1 MEYIRKAKEFYINEI
16 NDYQFYKT
24 LANKVE
30 NEDLKK
36 NLLKISSME
45 KRHAAFW
52 RMFLENRN
60 EKVPEIKI
68 HKLREKVALLLN
80 RLANPAVVVSFLE
93 LGEAGGVKEYY
104 EFLKSDNLTEK
115 EKNILKRIIVDEIS
129 HETFFAKEAEK
140 FGLSNVRDF
149 VLGMNDGLVEILG
162 AVSGLSAVYINNPFI
177 VAISGSIVGIA
188 GALSMGIGAFISVR
202 SQKQVNQAQNEKIKI
217 LFEVSPEK
225 ALDELES
232 YLNQLNLPKD
242 IIEKVLENV
251 EDKTALAKLLIKEEN
266 ENEVKSGLFT
276 GFAYLFGVLFPV
288 IPYFFA
294 PTSIVALPFSIFF
307 AGLALATVG
316 FFISLLSGINVKK
329 KIAEMVI
336 AGFSAAGLS
345 YIFGKIMQVIFGIE
359 I

>member
-1 MEYIRKAKEFYINEI
+1 MEYVKKAKEFYINEI
-16 NDYQFYKT
+16 NDYLFYKT
-24 LANKVE
+24 LAEKVK

-36 NLLKISSME
+36 NLLKISNME
-45 KRHAAFW
+45 KRHADFW
-52 RMFLENRN
+52 KMFLESRN
-60 EKVPEIKI
+60 KKIPEVKI
-68 HKLREKVALLLN
+68 SKLREKVALILN
-80 RLANPAVVVSFLE
+80 RLTNPAVVVSFLE

-104 EFLKSDNLTEK
+104 EFLNSGSLTGKEK
-115 EKNILKRIIVDEIS
+115 EILKRIIVDEIS

-140 FGLSNVRDF
+140 FGLSNIRDF

-202 SQKQVNQAQNEKIKI
+202 SQKQVNKAQNEKMKI

-225 ALDELES
+225 ALNELGS
-232 YLNQLNLPKD
+232 YLSRLNLPKD
-242 IIEKVLENV
+242 IIKKVLDNV
-251 EDKTALAKLLIKEEN
+251 EDKAALAKLLIKEEN
-266 ENEVKSGLFT
+266 ENEIKSGLFT

-288 IPYFFA
+288 LPYFFA
-294 PTSIVALPFSIFF
+294 PSSMVALPLSVLF

-329 KIAEMVI
+329 KILEMVI

-345 YIFGKIMQVIFGIE
+345 YIFGKIMQAIFGID